1 MRLIRAELL
10 KARRRTATW
19 ILLVVALA
27 LTALIYLLIGRS
39 IGGVGCDITFGGI
52 DESCIVEFPA
62 SYALIDQFAFTTL
75 GGLLAIVFAAAF
87 VGADWNWGVLRNV
100 IARGE
105 SRARYLLGKAA
116 GLSIVLLAGCAIIF
130 FFALAMTF
138 LTAWTQGIPIAS
150 PLRGNGLVD
159 LVANFGL
166 GYIVVLERA
175 ALGFAVAVVLRSQL
189 AGAVVGI
196 VLYLGE
202 GIITTYLTF
211 TAAALYFS
219 DSFGDGGGFVEGG
232 LQQVGPEWFQ
242 YLPMTVGNQVL
253 SWAPGVAGNIAAGG
267 IQGIFLRP
275 VPLEQALPAL
285 LIYLFVALG
294 VSIVSLNRQE
304 II

>member
-27 LTALIYLLIGRS
+27 LTALIYLLIGRA
-39 IGGVGCDITFGGI
+39 IGGVGCDLSFGDFGQ
-52 DESCIVEFPA
+52 SCIVEFPA

-75 GGLLAIVFAAAF
+75 GGLLAIVYAAAF

-105 SRARYLLGKAA
+105 SRANYLLGKAV
-116 GLSIVLLAGCAIIF
+116 GLAIVLLIGCAIIF
-130 FFALAMTF
+130 FFALGMTF
-138 LTAWTQGIPIAS
+138 FAAWTQGIPIAS

-159 LVANFGL
+159 LVTNFAL
-166 GYIVVLERA
+166 GYVVVLERA

-202 GIITTYLTF
+202 GIVTTYLTF
-211 TAAALYFS
+211 SAATRF
-219 DSFGDGGGFVEGG
+219 FGGGIDGIGEGG
-232 LQQVGPEWFQ
+232 LQLIGPEWFQ

-275 VPLEQALPAL
+275 VPLEQAFPAL
-285 LIYLFVALG
+285 MIYLLAAVG
-294 VSIVSLNRQE
+294 VSIASLNRQE

>member
-1 MRLIRAELL
+1 
-10 KARRRTATW
+10 
-19 ILLVVALA
+19 
-27 LTALIYLLIGRS
+27 
-39 IGGVGCDITFGGI
+39 
-52 DESCIVEFPA
+52 
-62 SYALIDQFAFTTL
+62 
-75 GGLLAIVFAAAF
+75 

-100 IARGE
+100 VARGE
-105 SRARYLLGKAA
+105 SRAHYLLGKAA
-116 GLSIVLLAGCAIIF
+116 GVSIVLLIGCAIIF

-138 LTAWTQGIPIAS
+138 LTALAHGIPIAS

-159 LVANFGL
+159 LVANFAL
-166 GYIVVLERA
+166 GYLVVLERA

-202 GIITTYLTF
+202 GIVTTYLTF
-211 TAAALYFS
+211 TAVARYFS
-219 DSFGDGGGFVEGG
+219 DGGGFGDGGIQ
-232 LQQVGPEWFQ
+232 LVGPEWFQ

-267 IQGIFLRP
+267 LQGIFLRP

-285 LIYLFVALG
+285 LIYLFVAIG

-304 II
+304 IV

>member
-19 ILLVVALA
+19 VLLVVALA
-27 LTALIYLLIGRS
+27 LTALIYFLIGRS
-39 IGGVGCDITFGGI
+39 IGGVGCDITIGDFGQ
-52 DESCIVEFPA
+52 SCIVEFPA
-62 SYALIDQFAFTTL
+62 AYALIDQFAFTTL
-75 GGLLAIVFAAAF
+75 GGLLAIVYAAAF

-105 SRARYLLGKAA
+105 SRARYLLAKAA
-116 GLSIVLLAGCAIIF
+116 GLSIVLLVGCAIIF

-138 LTAWTQGIPIAS
+138 VSALSQGIPIAS
-150 PLRGNGLVD
+150 PLRGNGLLD
-159 LVANFGL
+159 LVTNFAL
-166 GYIVVLERA
+166 GFVVVLERA

-202 GIITTYLTF
+202 GIVTTYLTF
-211 TAAALYFS
+211 SAAARF
-219 DSFGDGGGFVEGG
+219 FGGNGGGIGEGG
-232 LQQVGPEWFQ
+232 LQLIGPEWFQ

-275 VPLEQALPAL
+275 VPFEQAFPAL
-285 LIYLFVALG
+285 LIYLFAAVA
-294 VSIVSLNRQE
+294 VAVVSLNRQE

>member
-10 KARRRTATW
+10 KARRRSATW

-39 IGGVGCDITFGGI
+39 IGGVGCDISFGGL

-75 GGLLAIVFAAAF
+75 GGLLAIVYAAAF

-105 SRARYLLGKAA
+105 SRARYLLAKAA
-116 GLSIVLLAGCAIIF
+116 GLSIVLLIGCAIIF
-130 FFALAMTF
+130 FFALAMTL
-138 LTAWTQGIPIAS
+138 LTALTHGIPIAS

-159 LVANFGL
+159 LVTNFGL
-166 GYIVVLERA
+166 GYLVVLERA

-211 TAAALYFS
+211 TAVARYFG
-219 DSFGDGGGFVEGG
+219 DSGGFGDGA
-232 LQQVGPEWFQ
+232 LQLVGPEWFQ

-267 IQGIFLRP
+267 LQGIFLRP

-285 LIYLFVALG
+285 LIYLFAAIG

-304 II
+304 IV

>member
-39 IGGVGCDITFGGI
+39 IGGVGCDISFGGF

-75 GGLLAIVFAAAF
+75 GGLLAIVYAAAF

-105 SRARYLLGKAA
+105 SRGRYLLAKAA
-116 GLSIVLLAGCAIIF
+116 GLSIVLLVGCAIIY

-138 LTAWTQGIPIAS
+138 LTAWSQGIPIAS

-159 LVANFGL
+159 LVANFAL
-166 GYIVVLERA
+166 GYLVVLERA

-211 TAAALYFS
+211 TAVARY
-219 DSFGDGGGFVEGG
+219 FGDGGGIGNGG
-232 LQQVGPEWFQ
+232 LQLVGPEWFQ

-267 IQGIFLRP
+267 IQGMFLRP

-285 LIYLFVALG
+285 LIYLFVAIG